1 MPSFLN
7 RLYWF
12 GVVGLCTLGGQLIGR
27 ASSFLNRLYWFDEVG
42 LCTLGLNSGG
52 PSPLCM
58 ASFLNTFYWFGVD
71 GSVNLGL
78 LNGQGLCISQ

>member
-1 MPSFLN
+1 M
-7 RLYWF
+7 
-12 GVVGLCTLGGQLIGR
+12 GR